1 MAFKL
6 RGAPFR
12 KETKYLDD
20 KQSPSGSNESD
31 TAVAEERAE
40 LIKGGASKKE
50 VAAFDKY
57 QAKRLVEI
65 HGGG

>member
-1 MAFKL
+1 MAFKM

-20 KQSPSGSNESD
+20 KQNPSGSNEFN

-40 LIKGGASKKE
+40 LIKGGASKEE

-57 QAKRLVEI
+57 QAKRMVEM